1 MQTMHLS
8 EWARVAIV
16 AGGLALLSGC
26 AVLDELATSGEASNN
41 ETRIAAGLREALQI
55 GSERAVDRVGRV
67 DGYLANEMIRI
78 GLPESIRSAADR
90 LRQVGLGRQV
100 DQLEVAMN
108 RAAETAAEEAVTLFR
123 EAISGMRPA
132 DVMAVFRGGD
142 DAATRYLRNQSET
155 RLRQRYQPIVR
166 RHLDQVQGL
175 DYYREIAERWNRL
188 PMVDPLEVD
197 LEAHVTNHALDG
209 LFLVLAE
216 EERRIRSDP
225 VARTTELLREVFG
238 RG

>member
-1 MQTMHLS
+1 MSRLIRLIC
-8 EWARVAIV
+8 AL
-16 AGGLALLSGC
+16 AGLTLMASC
-26 AVLDELATSGEASNN
+26 AVLDDLARTGETSDNEA
-41 ETRIAAGLREALQI
+41 RVAAGLREALQI
-55 GSERAVDRVGRV
+55 GSERAANRVGRV

-78 GLPESIRSAADR
+78 GLPESMRSAAGR

-100 DQLEVAMN
+100 DQLEIAMN
-108 RAAETAAEEAVTLFR
+108 RTAEAAAEEAVTLFR
-123 EAISGMRPA
+123 DAITGMRPA
-132 DVMAVFRGGD
+132 DVMAVFRGGE
-142 DAATRYLRNQSET
+142 DAATRYLRNQSEI

-175 DYYREIAERWNRL
+175 DTYREIAERWNRL

-197 LEAHVTNHALDG
+197 LEAHVTDRALDG
-209 LFLVLAE
+209 LFLILAE

-238 RG
+238 RS

>member
-1 MQTMHLS
+1 MTRMIRSICAL
-8 EWARVAIV
+8 
-16 AGGLALLSGC
+16 AGLTLMASC
-26 AVLDELATSGEASNN
+26 AVLDDLARTG
-41 ETRIAAGLREALQI
+41 ETRDDEARVAAGLREALQI
-55 GSERAVDRVGRV
+55 GSERAANRVGRV

-78 GLPESIRSAADR
+78 GLPESMHSTASR
-90 LRQVGLGRQV
+90 LRQLGLGRQV
-100 DQLEVAMN
+100 DQLEIAMN
-108 RAAETAAEEAVTLFR
+108 RAAEAAAEDAVTLFR
-123 EAISGMRPA
+123 DAITGMRPA

-197 LEAHVTNHALDG
+197 LETHVTDHALDG
-209 LFLVLAE
+209 LFLILAE

>member
-1 MQTMHLS
+1 MTGLTRLTCIL
-8 EWARVAIV
+8 A
-16 AGGLALLSGC
+16 GLALLAGC
-26 AVLDELATSGEASNN
+26 AVLDELATAGEENDREA
-41 ETRIAAGLREALQI
+41 RVAAGLREALQI
-55 GSERAVDRVGRV
+55 GSERTANRVGRL

-78 GLPESIRSAADR
+78 GLPDSMRSAASR

-108 RAAETAAEEAVTLFR
+108 RAAEAAAEEAVGLFR
-123 EAISGMRPA
+123 EAISGMQPA

-142 DAATRYLRNQSET
+142 DAATRYLRGQSEP

-166 RHLDQVQGL
+166 HHLNQVQGL
-175 DYYREIAERWNRL
+175 DTYREIAERWNRL

-197 LEAHVTNHALDG
+197 LEAHVTDRALDG
-209 LFLVLAE
+209 LFKILAD
-216 EERRIRSDP
+216 EERRIRTDP
-225 VARTTELLREVFG
+225 VARTTALLREVFG

>member
-1 MQTMHLS
+1 MTG
-8 EWARVAIV
+8 WVRVAIV
-16 AGGLALLSGC
+16 ASCMALLSGC
-26 AVLDELATSGEASNN
+26 AVLDELATTDQHGNN
-41 ETRIAAGLREALQI
+41 EARIAAGLREALQV
-55 GSERAVDRVGRV
+55 GSERAADRVGRV

-78 GLPESIRSAADR
+78 GLPESMNSAASR

-100 DQLEVAMN
+100 DQLEIAMN
-108 RAAETAAEEAVTLFR
+108 RAAEAAAEEAVTLFR

-197 LEAHVTNHALDG
+197 LEAHVTDRALDG
-209 LFLVLAE
+209 LFLILAE

-238 RG
+238 RS

>member
-1 MQTMHLS
+1 MTRLIRLICVLAGLTLLAS
-8 EWARVAIV
+8 CAALDDLARTGETSDNEARV
-16 AGGLALLSGC
+16 
-26 AVLDELATSGEASNN
+26 
-41 ETRIAAGLREALQI
+41 AAGLREALQV
-55 GSERAVDRVGRV
+55 GSERTANRVGRV

-78 GLPESIRSAADR
+78 GLPESMRSVASR

-100 DQLEVAMN
+100 DQLEIAMN
-108 RAAETAAEEAVTLFR
+108 RAAEAAAEEAVILFR
-123 EAISGMRPA
+123 DAITGMRPA
-132 DVMAVFRGGD
+132 DVMAVFRGGE
-142 DAATRYLRNQSET
+142 DAATRYLRNQSEI

-175 DYYREIAERWNRL
+175 DTYREIAERWNRL

-197 LEAHVTNHALDG
+197 LEAHVTDRALDG
-209 LFLVLAE
+209 LFLILAE

-238 RG
+238 RS

>member
-1 MQTMHLS
+1 MAVWVRLTCTL
-8 EWARVAIV
+8 
-16 AGGLALLSGC
+16 AGMALLASC
-26 AVLDELATSGEASNN
+26 AVLDELATAGEENDREA
-41 ETRIAAGLREALQI
+41 RVAAGLREALQI
-55 GSERAVDRVGRV
+55 GSERTANRVGRL

-78 GLPESIRSAADR
+78 GLPDSMRSAASR

-108 RAAETAAEEAVTLFR
+108 RAAEAAAEEAVGLFR
-123 EAISGMRPA
+123 EAISGMQPA

-142 DAATRYLRNQSET
+142 DAATRYLRGQSEP

-166 RHLDQVQGL
+166 HHLNQVQGL
-175 DYYREIAERWNRL
+175 DTYREIAERWNRL

-197 LEAHVTNHALDG
+197 LEAHVTDRALDG
-209 LFLVLAE
+209 LFKILAD
-216 EERRIRSDP
+216 EERRIRTDP
-225 VARTTELLREVFG
+225 VARTTALLREVFG